1 MSIKR
6 RLSVIILIALLIMV
20 SIVGT
25 SCKSNKQAEE
35 TGKYGIVIEV
45 KDSKGETTSY
55 EMKTDAEFLLQAMD
69 ELAAKDKGFSYSGED
84 SEYGLMVMYVNEERA
99 SFEEDGAY
107 WALYVNGEYGMNGA
121 DTQPIADGD
130 TYTWTYELAQ

>member
-69 ELAAKDKGFSYSGED
+69 ELAAKDNGFSYSGED